1 MRTRRKIS
9 SCKKML
15 IIRELL
21 ENQVSISDLAE
32 KHSVTIQDI
41 YRWKKQLFE
50 STEIFDRKIRSKE
63 TQFEKRSKNLE
74 EKVKQK
80 DSVISELVEEN
91 IELRKKYNLPD
102 DKAGG

>member
-1 MRTRRKIS
+1 MRRRRKINS
-9 SCKKML
+9 SKKML

-21 ENQVSISDLAE
+21 ENQVSISELAE

-50 STEIFDRKIRSKE
+50 STEIFDRKTRSKE
-63 TQFEKRSKNLE
+63 SPLEKKSKELE
-74 EKVKQK
+74 VKVQQK

-91 IELRKKYNLPD
+91 IELRKKYNGLS
-102 DKAGG
+102 

>member
-1 MRTRRKIS
+1 MRKRRKIS
-9 SCKKML
+9 SSKKML

-21 ENQVSISDLAE
+21 ENQISISELAE

-50 STEIFDRKIRSKE
+50 STEIFDRKTRSKE
-63 TQFEKRSKNLE
+63 SPLEKKSKELK
-74 EKVKQK
+74 EKIQQK

-91 IELRKKYNLPD
+91 IELRKKYNGLS
-102 DKAGG
+102 

>member
-1 MRTRRKIS
+1 MRKRRKINS
-9 SCKKML
+9 SKKML

-50 STEIFDRKIRSKE
+50 STEIFDRKTRSKE
-63 TQFEKRSKNLE
+63 SPLEKKSKEL
-74 EKVKQK
+74 KDKIQQK

-91 IELRKKYNLPD
+91 IELRKKYNGLD
-102 DKAGG
+102 

>member
-1 MRTRRKIS
+1 VRKKRKIS
-9 SCKKML
+9 SSKKML

-21 ENQVSISDLAE
+21 ENQVSISELAE

-50 STEIFDRKIRSKE
+50 STEIYNRKTRSKE
-63 TQFEKRSKNLE
+63 SPLEKKSKVLE
-74 EKVKQK
+74 KKIKQK

-91 IELRKKYNLPD
+91 IELRKKYNGLS
-102 DKAGG
+102 

>member
-1 MRTRRKIS
+1 
-9 SCKKML
+9 ML

-21 ENQVSISDLAE
+21 ENNVNISELAE
-32 KHSVTIQDI
+32 KHSVSIQDI

-50 STEIFDRKIRSKE
+50 TTEIFDRKTRSKE
-63 TQFEKRSKNLE
+63 TPLEKRTKDLE

-102 DKAGG
+102 GKAGGVS

>member
-1 MRTRRKIS
+1 MRKRRKIS
-9 SCKKML
+9 SSKKML

-21 ENQVSISDLAE
+21 ENQVSISELAE

-50 STEIFDRKIRSKE
+50 STEIFDRKTRSKE
-63 TQFEKRSKNLE
+63 SPLEKKSKALK
-74 EKVKQK
+74 EKIQQK

-91 IELRKKYNLPD
+91 IELRKKYNGLS
-102 DKAGG
+102 

>member
-1 MRTRRKIS
+1 MRKRRKINS
-9 SCKKML
+9 SKKML

-21 ENQVSISDLAE
+21 ENQVSISELAE

-50 STEIFDRKIRSKE
+50 STEIFDRKTRSKE
-63 TQFEKRSKNLE
+63 SPLEKKSKELE
-74 EKVKQK
+74 VKVQQK

-91 IELRKKYNLPD
+91 IELRKKYNGLS
-102 DKAGG
+102 

>member
-1 MRTRRKIS
+1 MRQRRKIS
-9 SCKKML
+9 SSKKML

-21 ENQVSISDLAE
+21 ENQVNISELAE

-50 STEIFDRKIRSKE
+50 STEIFDRKTRSKE
-63 TQFEKRSKNLE
+63 LPLEKKSKELN
-74 EKVKQK
+74 EKLRQK

-91 IELRKKYNLPD
+91 IELRKKYNGLN
-102 DKAGG
+102 

>member
-1 MRTRRKIS
+1 
-9 SCKKML
+9 ML

-21 ENQVSISDLAE
+21 ENQFSISDLSE

-50 STEIFDRKIRSKE
+50 STDVFDRKSRGKKSPI
-63 TQFEKRSKNLE
+63 EKKAIVLE
-74 EKVKQK
+74 DKIKQK

-91 IELRKKYNLPD
+91 IELRKKYNGLS
-102 DKAGG
+102 

>member
-1 MRTRRKIS
+1 VRTRRKIS
-9 SCKKML
+9 SSKKML

-21 ENQVSISDLAE
+21 ENNVSISDLAE

-50 STEIFDRKIRSKE
+50 STEIFERKTRSKE
-63 TQFEKRSKNLE
+63 TPLEKRSKDLE

-91 IELRKKYNLPD
+91 IELRKKYN
-102 DKAGG
+102 GVS

>member
-1 MRTRRKIS
+1 MRKRRKINS
-9 SCKKML
+9 SKKML

-50 STEIFDRKIRSKE
+50 STEIFDRKTRSKE
-63 TQFEKRSKNLE
+63 SPLEKKSKEL
-74 EKVKQK
+74 KDKIQQK

-91 IELRKKYNLPD
+91 IELRKKYNGLS
-102 DKAGG
+102 

>member
-1 MRTRRKIS
+1 
-9 SCKKML
+9 ML

-21 ENQVSISDLAE
+21 ENQVSISELAE

-50 STEIFDRKIRSKE
+50 STEIFDRKTRSKE
-63 TQFEKRSKNLE
+63 SPLEKKSKELK
-74 EKVKQK
+74 EKIQQK

-91 IELRKKYNLPD
+91 IELRKKYNGLV
-102 DKAGG
+102 

>member
-1 MRTRRKIS
+1 MSVRRKIS
-9 SCKKML
+9 SSKKML

-21 ENQVSISDLAE
+21 ENQVSISELAE

-50 STEIFDRKIRSKE
+50 STEIFDRKTRSKE
-63 TQFEKRSKNLE
+63 LPLEKKSKELN
-74 EKVKQK
+74 EKLRQK

-91 IELRKKYNLPD
+91 IELRKKYNGLN
-102 DKAGG
+102 

>member
-1 MRTRRKIS
+1 MRKRRKINS
-9 SCKKML
+9 SKIML

-21 ENQVSISDLAE
+21 ENQVSISELAE

-50 STEIFDRKIRSKE
+50 STEIFDRKTRSKE
-63 TQFEKRSKNLE
+63 SPLEKKSKELE
-74 EKVKQK
+74 VKVQQK

-91 IELRKKYNLPD
+91 IELRKKYNGLS
-102 DKAGG
+102 

>member
-1 MRTRRKIS
+1 MRKRRKIS
-9 SCKKML
+9 SSQKML

-21 ENQVSISDLAE
+21 ENQVSISELAE

-50 STEIFDRKIRSKE
+50 STEIFDRKSRSKE
-63 TQFEKRSKNLE
+63 SPLEKKSKELK
-74 EKVKQK
+74 EKIQQK

-91 IELRKKYNLPD
+91 IELRKKYNGLS
-102 DKAGG
+102 

>member
-1 MRTRRKIS
+1 MRKRRKINS
-9 SCKKML
+9 SKKML

-50 STEIFDRKIRSKE
+50 STEIFDRKTRSKE
-63 TQFEKRSKNLE
+63 SPLEKKSKEL
-74 EKVKQK
+74 KDKIQQK

-91 IELRKKYNLPD
+91 IELKKKYNGLS
-102 DKAGG
+102 